1 MGTFDVGHC
10 GRLLV
15 ELRPLP
21 APRYERRAA
30 AGIGGMCTTMSPM
43 CTAGTTAY
51 PDRVAHVPPGATMAG
66 SPILMPTGSAVPRSA
81 AKVGPGVWEQQVNAG
96 VALHFS
102 FEFDTS
108 RSFAGSITH
117 RSMGDLGM
125 FGVACRRHTVHRRPD
140 DLTRAADAYFL
151 LTLQLAGAKQVT
163 QGGRSATIRA
173 GEFALYDSERP
184 LTLDVGDGYRSVNVR
199 FRKAALGAHDAE
211 AFSELAART
220 FSTEHG
226 IAPVVWSTILN
237 LGSLAPAHQSA
248 GILLAGSVIDMTAT
262 MLRAQAGI
270 TGPAGRDDRTRRRLA
285 VQAYIDERLSDPDL
299 RVETIAAACFV
310 SVRHLHALFRDSGHT
325 VAGWIRHRRVEACK
339 RDLAN
344 PAARSVPVA
353 AIGARW
359 GFADPSHF
367 GQVFKNTAGVTPA
380 EFRRQ
385 ALA

>member
-1 MGTFDVGHC
+1 
-10 GRLLV
+10 
-15 ELRPLP
+15 
-21 APRYERRAA
+21 
-30 AGIGGMCTTMSPM
+30 
-43 CTAGTTAY
+43 
-51 PDRVAHVPPGATMAG
+51 MAG
-66 SPILMPTGSAVPRSA
+66 SFSLLPTGSAVPRTA
-81 AKVGPGVWEQQVNAG
+81 AEVGPGVWEQQVNAG
-96 VALHFS
+96 VSLHFS

-117 RSMGDLGM
+117 RSLGDLGL
-125 FGVACRRHTVHRRPD
+125 FGVACRRHTVHRRPE
-140 DLTRAADAYFL
+140 DLTRAGDAYFL

-163 QGGRSATIRA
+163 QAGRSATLRA

-211 AFSELAART
+211 AFAELAART

-248 GILLAGSVIDMTAT
+248 GILLAGNVIDMTAT

-270 TGPAGRDDRTRRRLA
+270 TGPAGRDDRARRRQA
-285 VQAYIDERLSDPDL
+285 VQACIDERLSDPDL

-344 PAARSVPVA
+344 PAARTVPVA

-359 GFADPSHF
+359 GFADASHF